1 MKQCRSWHTA
11 LTSIC
16 FWTTCF
22 LLWICMIRS
31 LSMSLAGIVTSGM
44 RAAASPVVSQP
55 TKAHHIA
62 TETSVPKTVN
72 HILDRRIISMC
83 LCMIDKRYK
92 AGSTVIREA
101 WKYFNVNPDGK
112 ITAYRNFFQFEKGMW
127 LQADSLVVKMA
138 DPVWPRESPF
148 RSWIERGKPTYI
160 SGFHAF
166 ATETLAQRASQ
177 GWY

>member
-1 MKQCRSWHTA
+1 
-11 LTSIC
+11 
-16 FWTTCF
+16 
-22 LLWICMIRS
+22 
-31 LSMSLAGIVTSGM
+31 
-44 RAAASPVVSQP
+44 
-55 TKAHHIA
+55 
-62 TETSVPKTVN
+62 
-72 HILDRRIISMC
+72 
-83 LCMIDKRYK
+83 MIDKRYK

-177 GWY
+177 GWYEVRRVFVRGIRLVGRAYDCTTLNEPIGPIYVANELFIP